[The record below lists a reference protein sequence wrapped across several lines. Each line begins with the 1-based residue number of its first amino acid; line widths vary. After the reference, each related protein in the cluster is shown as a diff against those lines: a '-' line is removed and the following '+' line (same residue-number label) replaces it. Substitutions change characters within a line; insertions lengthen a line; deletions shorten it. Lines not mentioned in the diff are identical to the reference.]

1 MRGGCVNSEGGCA
14 MSGLTTEDTESTEL
28 VNLKVNALPNLQA
41 ATSPDQASTPH
52 QSQEC
57 EPLPAPICQHCGQL
71 RESYARPTIAFQN
84 WLQESRLTILGSL
97 GLLEGRLRRAL
108 RSDRG
113 LQLLADPENTEWESL
128 FPIPPASIYTNRDH
142 VSLGHVSTGGASVGI
157 KISEEADGQL

>member
-1 MRGGCVNSEGGCA
+1 
-14 MSGLTTEDTESTEL
+14 MSGLTTENTENTEA
-28 VNLKVNALPNLQA
+28 NLKVNASPTPQA
-41 ATSPDQASTPH
+41 GTSPGQASTLR

-57 EPLPAPICQHCGQL
+57 EPSPAPMCSHCGQL

-84 WLQESRLTILGSL
+84 WLQDSRLTILGSL

-128 FPIPPASIYTNRDH
+128 FPIPPATIYTNPDR
-142 VSLGHVSTGGASVGI
+142 VSLGHVSTGAATAE
-157 KISEEADGQL
+157 ISISTQEGGR